1 MRFGDVF
8 IDGRSH
14 PSAVPGGLWH
24 PHRGGW
30 HGAAWLLAQRG
41 AAVAVNPMASRR
53 AEAPPV
59 VWLINVDHL

>member
-24 PHRGGW
+24 PHGGGR

-41 AAVAVNPMASRR
+41 AAVAASVGKPQGGS
-53 AEAPPV
+53 AADQ
-59 VWLINVDHL
+59 WYG